1 MKKKKKNA
9 LLLSLKLIFQKSVE
23 EGKIPEIWKTAH
35 VSTIF
40 KSGSKSKPENYRSI
54 SLTSVPGKLL
64 ERLIRDEIVEHM
76 TVNNLFAFLLCHN
89 TASVEANL
97 A

>member
-1 MKKKKKNA
+1 M
-9 LLLSLKLIFQKSVE
+9 QKRSTADTKIIISETVE

-35 VSTIF
+35 VSAIF
-40 KSGSKSKPENYRSI
+40 KSDSKSKPENYRPI

-76 TVNNLFAFLLCHN
+76 TANNLFW
-89 TASVEANL
+89 
-97 A
+97 